1 MRDHHVLVAELVPFL
16 LSRGYAPNERAPSER
31 ELAERFRAS
40 RTQVREALSVLETLR
55 LIERRPKSGV
65 YMTIES
71 ASIEALRLFA
81 EIGIPLPGEE
91 VDQIAEV
98 RRIQELEAIRLACRR
113 HREEN
118 IAELRR
124 CLAGWEDAI
133 SEPASDS
140 MSPRLPEAPAPLR
153 RDRAMGEPLD
163 GPIRIAELDRVF
175 HCGIV
180 RATQN
185 TVLLRLVNVFYLM
198 TERRRAVYFGN
209 PARCRQSLRE
219 HQEILGALVERDEER
234 AVRLLDAHVSGADSY
249 WQDLVARV

>member
-1 MRDHHVLVAELVPFL
+1 MNLVAELVTFL

-65 YMTIES
+65 YMTVES

-81 EIGIPLPGEE
+81 QIGVPLPGDEGG
-91 VDQIAEV
+91 QAAEV

-113 HREEN
+113 HR
-118 IAELRR
+118 AEDVVGLRR
-124 CLAGWEDAI
+124 CLTDWEDALGD
-133 SEPASDS
+133 AT
-140 MSPRLPEAPAPLR
+140 
-153 RDRAMGEPLD
+153 
-163 GPIRIAELDRVF
+163 RIAELDRVF

-198 TERRRAVYFGN
+198 TEQGRAVYFGN
-209 PARCRQSLRE
+209 LARQQQSLSE
-219 HQEILGALVERDEER
+219 HREILDALVARDEDR
-234 AVRLLDAHVSGADSY
+234 AVRLLDAHMSGADSY
-249 WQDLVARV
+249 WQGLVARSASAVNGEASVH

>member
-1 MRDHHVLVAELVPFL
+1 MNLVAELVPFL

-65 YMTIES
+65 YMTVES
-71 ASIEALRLFA
+71 ASIEALRLFI
-81 EIGIPLPGEE
+81 EIGVPLPGDEGG
-91 VDQIAEV
+91 QAAEV

-113 HREEN
+113 HRDDDIE
-118 IAELRR
+118 ALRR
-124 CLAGWEDAI
+124 CLADWEDALG
-133 SEPASDS
+133 D
-140 MSPRLPEAPAPLR
+140 AP
-153 RDRAMGEPLD
+153 
-163 GPIRIAELDRVF
+163 RIADLDRVF
-175 HCGIV
+175 HSGIV

-209 PARCRQSLRE
+209 PARQQQSLRE
-219 HQEILGALVERDEER
+219 HREILDALVARDEER
-234 AVRLLDAHVSGADSY
+234 AVRLLDEHMSGADSY
-249 WQDLVARV
+249 WLDLVAGAATSTA

>member
-1 MRDHHVLVAELVPFL
+1 MNLVAELVPFL

-65 YMTIES
+65 YMTVES

-81 EIGIPLPGEE
+81 EIGVPLPGDEGG
-91 VDQIAEV
+91 QAAEV

-113 HREEN
+113 HREED
-118 IAELRR
+118 IEPLRR
-124 CLAGWEDAI
+124 CLGDWEGA
-133 SEPASDS
+133 
-140 MSPRLPEAPAPLR
+140 
-153 RDRAMGEPLD
+153 LD
-163 GPIRIAELDRVF
+163 GRLDGATRIAELDRVF

-185 TVLLRLVNVFYLM
+185 TVLVRLVNVFYLM
-198 TERRRAVYFGN
+198 TEGTRAVYFGN
-209 PARCRQSLRE
+209 LARRQQSLRE
-219 HQEILGALVERDEER
+219 HREILDALVARDEEL
-234 AVRLLDAHVSGADSY
+234 AVRLLDAHMSGADSY
-249 WQDLVARV
+249 WRGLVARV

>member
-1 MRDHHVLVAELVPFL
+1 MNLVAELVPFL

-40 RTQVREALSVLETLR
+40 RTQVREALSVLEALR

-65 YMTIES
+65 YLTVES

-81 EIGIPLPGEE
+81 EIGVPLPADEGG
-91 VDQIAEV
+91 QAAEV

-113 HREEN
+113 HRDEDVE
-118 IAELRR
+118 ALRR
-124 CLAGWEDAI
+124 CLADWEDA
-133 SEPASDS
+133 
-140 MSPRLPEAPAPLR
+140 
-153 RDRAMGEPLD
+153 LD
-163 GPIRIAELDRVF
+163 DATRIAELDRVF

-198 TERRRAVYFGN
+198 TEQQRAVYFGGL
-209 PARCRQSLRE
+209 ARRRQSLRE
-219 HQEILGALVERDEER
+219 HREILDALVARDEDR

-249 WQDLVARV
+249 WRALVAGSVITA

>member
-1 MRDHHVLVAELVPFL
+1 MNLVAELVPFL

-31 ELAERFRAS
+31 ELAERFGAS

-65 YMTIES
+65 YMTVES

-81 EIGIPLPGEE
+81 EIGVPLPGDEGG
-91 VDQIAEV
+91 QAAEV

-113 HREEN
+113 HRDED
-118 IAELRR
+118 IAHLRR
-124 CLAGWEDAI
+124 CLDDWEDAI
-133 SEPASDS
+133 GDA
-140 MSPRLPEAPAPLR
+140 A
-153 RDRAMGEPLD
+153 
-163 GPIRIAELDRVF
+163 RIAELDRVF

-198 TERRRAVYFGN
+198 TEQGRAVYFGN
-209 PARCRQSLRE
+209 PARQQQSLRE
-219 HQEILGALVERDEER
+219 HREILDAIVARDSDR
-234 AVRLLDAHVSGADSY
+234 AVRLLDAHMSSADSY
-249 WQDLVARV
+249 WRDLMTRPEVSASTPARG

>member
-1 MRDHHVLVAELVPFL
+1 MNLVAEIVPLL

-31 ELAERFRAS
+31 ELAERFRTS

-81 EIGIPLPGEE
+81 EIGVPLPGDEGGQ
-91 VDQIAEV
+91 VAEV
-98 RRIQELEAIRLACRR
+98 RRIQELEAVRMACRR
-113 HREEN
+113 HREED

-124 CLAGWEDAI
+124 CLVAWAGALD
-133 SEPASDS
+133 EPT
-140 MSPRLPEAPAPLR
+140 
-153 RDRAMGEPLD
+153 
-163 GPIRIAELDRVF
+163 RIAELDRVF

-209 PARCRQSLRE
+209 PARCSQSLRE
-219 HQEILGALVERDEER
+219 HEEILDALVDRDEER

-249 WQDLVARV
+249 WQDLVTSERSAVVGGS

>member
-1 MRDHHVLVAELVPFL
+1 MKEQHVLVAELVPFL

-55 LIERRPKSGV
+55 LIERRPKSGI

-81 EIGIPLPGEE
+81 EVGIPLSGEE

-113 HREEN
+113 HREDDLE
-118 IAELRR
+118 ELRR
-124 CLAGWEDAI
+124 CLVDWQGALH
-133 SEPASDS
+133 EPD
-140 MSPRLPEAPAPLR
+140 
-153 RDRAMGEPLD
+153 
-163 GPIRIAELDRVF
+163 RIAELDRVF

-180 RATQN
+180 RATHN

-198 TERRRAVYFGN
+198 TERRRAFYFGS
-209 PARCRQSLRE
+209 PDRCRQSLRE
-219 HQEILGALVERDEER
+219 HQEILDALVDRDEER
-234 AVRLLDAHVSGADSY
+234 AARLLDAHVSGADSY
-249 WQDLVARV
+249 WQDLVAGSRPATNGEAAGSAHDAAVSASEPNSR

>member
-1 MRDHHVLVAELVPFL
+1 MNLVAELVPFL

-81 EIGIPLPGEE
+81 EIGVPLPGDEGG
-91 VDQIAEV
+91 QAAEV

-113 HREEN
+113 HREDDLE
-118 IAELRR
+118 ELRR
-124 CLAGWEDAI
+124 CLIDWEGALH
-133 SEPASDS
+133 EPD
-140 MSPRLPEAPAPLR
+140 
-153 RDRAMGEPLD
+153 
-163 GPIRIAELDRVF
+163 RIAELDRVF

-198 TERRRAVYFGN
+198 TQQGRAVYFGN
-209 PARCRQSLRE
+209 LARQQLSLRE
-219 HQEILGALVERDEER
+219 HREILDALVARDEER
-234 AVRLLDAHVSGADSY
+234 AVRLLDAHMSGADSY
-249 WQDLVARV
+249 WQGLVAGAAASTA

>member
-1 MRDHHVLVAELVPFL
+1 MNLVAELVPFL

-65 YMTIES
+65 YMTVES
-71 ASIEALRLFA
+71 ASIEALRLFT
-81 EIGIPLPGEE
+81 EIGVPLPGDEGG
-91 VDQIAEV
+91 QAAEV

-113 HREEN
+113 HRDEDIE
-118 IAELRR
+118 ALRR
-124 CLAGWEDAI
+124 CLADWEDALDD
-133 SEPASDS
+133 PA
-140 MSPRLPEAPAPLR
+140 
-153 RDRAMGEPLD
+153 
-163 GPIRIAELDRVF
+163 RIAELDRVF
-175 HCGIV
+175 HSGIV

-209 PARCRQSLRE
+209 LARQQQSLRE
-219 HQEILGALVERDEER
+219 HLEILDALVARDEER
-234 AVRLLDAHVSGADSY
+234 AVRLLEAHMSGADSY